1 MKLCL
6 HFSYHF
12 LLRDFVKCNRG
23 NDLLVQLLCHRYPNL
38 CSEEAQMTALWNFL
52 ASDSNVQKEILS
64 SLPIKQKEAAE
75 QVLSEED
82 RTTTFPSDLGGNSQM
97 TSEERTVYLLCLVKS
112 IPNCL

>member
-1 MKLCL
+1 
-6 HFSYHF
+6 
-12 LLRDFVKCNRG
+12 
-23 NDLLVQLLCHRYPNL
+23 
-38 CSEEAQMTALWNFL
+38 MTALWNFL

-97 TSEERTVYLLCLVKS
+97 TSEERIVYLLCLVKS

>member
-1 MKLCL
+1 
-6 HFSYHF
+6 
-12 LLRDFVKCNRG
+12 
-23 NDLLVQLLCHRYPNL
+23 
-38 CSEEAQMTALWNFL
+38 MTALWNFL

-97 TSEERTVYLLCLVKS
+97 TSEERKVYLLCLVKS
-112 IPNCL
+112 IPNWL